1 VQIDAKLWF
10 RSIYQDAHGGALWSL
25 TPSVKIYVV
34 NFIAIYVHKPRRRHL
49 QRASSTV
56 LLLHSPASTP
66 TTGRATVHDKLRQLH
81 RDPIC
86 IDRAQRST
94 LCTGRLGRLV
104 AACINHLRRSDARM
118 RSWQW
123 HVQAAL
129 LDRSCSHAQ
138 GDKSRPTPTTS
149 ARLML

>member
-1 VQIDAKLWF
+1 VQIIGAKHWF
-10 RSIYQDAHGGALWSL
+10 RSIYQNAHGGALRSV

-34 NFIAIYVHKPRRRHL
+34 NFIAIYVDKPHRRHL

-56 LLLHSPASTP
+56 LLLHRPASTP
-66 TTGRATVHDKLRQLH
+66 TTGRATVHNKLQLH
-81 RDPIC
+81 CDPIY
-86 IDRAQRST
+86 IDRTQRGT
-94 LCTGRLGRLV
+94 VCTATWVDWWPPASITCVDRTRGCDHGNGMSRL
-104 AACINHLRRSDARM
+104 HF
-118 RSWQW
+118 
-123 HVQAAL
+123 